1 MISRLIAAL
10 SVKLQPLRQGNKM
23 ITTKVVN
30 VTPSMAAKILEKNAH
45 NRPLNK
51 RHVDRLS
58 LSMSAGE
65 WQMNGESIKI
75 SKCGSLLDGQHR
87 LSAIVKT
94 GVAMTMMVTKG
105 LPLDTFHT
113 MNIGARTRTAAD
125 VLAISGE
132 KNYATLASGARMLKC
147 WELDRGAPQFRGSQA
162 AVSVKQIEDT
172 IALHPKIRLYTS
184 YKSPHINKFLAGSVV
199 CFLGY
204 VFHTISFKKAEQ
216 FFNGLISGA
225 GLESGNAILL
235 LRDRLMFNA
244 ADAAKLPRE
253 DIIALTIK
261 AWNSHYD
268 GIELSGLR
276 YGKNE
281 KFPVISGAK

>member
-1 MISRLIAAL
+1 MIS
-10 SVKLQPLRQGNKM
+10 
-23 ITTKVVN
+23 TKVVKI
-30 VTPSMAAKILEKNAH
+30 TPTMAKNWLEKNSH

-51 RHVDRLS
+51 RHLERLAKS
-58 LSMSAGE
+58 ISDGE

-94 GVAMTMMVTKG
+94 GTSVSMMVTKG

-113 MNIGARTRTAAD
+113 MNIGARVRGAAD

-132 KNYATLASGARMLKC
+132 KNYATLASAARMLKC
-147 WELDRGAPQFRGSQA
+147 WELDRGAPQFKGSNGA
-162 AVSVKQIEDT
+162 ISVKQIEDT
-172 IALHPKIRLYTS
+172 IARHPNIRNFSS
-184 YKSPHINKFLAGSVV
+184 YKAPYLNKFFAGSVA

-204 VFHTISFKKAEQ
+204 LFHSVNAKKADI
-216 FFNGLISGA
+216 FFEGLVNGA

-235 LRDRLMFNA
+235 LRDRLLFNA
-244 ADAAKLPRE
+244 ADFSKLPRE
-253 DIIALTIK
+253 AVIALTIK

-268 GIELSGLR
+268 GIKLGQLR
-276 YGKNE
+276 FGKNE
-281 KFPVISGAK
+281 KFPIVSGAK